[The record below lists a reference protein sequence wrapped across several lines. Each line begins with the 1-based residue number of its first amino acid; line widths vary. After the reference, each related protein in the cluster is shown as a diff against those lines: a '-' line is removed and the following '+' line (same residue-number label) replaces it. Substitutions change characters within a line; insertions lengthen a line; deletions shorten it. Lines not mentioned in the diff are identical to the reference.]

1 MPLSPPRQRL
11 CPHGRGENGRYCR
24 HCKRS
29 KAYCSHSN
37 LARTCKECSGPG
49 ICRHRHVKRFCSK
62 GGPDSSCG
70 KDLCKEHKINKRT
83 CKICKGWAVLAG
95 EMLTSPDFDVAPW
108 QVEEAERLMT
118 LPSKKSRTL
127 DFDAAAD

>member
-1 MPLSPPRQRL
+1 MPATGL
-11 CPHGRGENGRYCR
+11 CPHGRGEKGRYCR
-24 HCKRS
+24 HCKG
-29 KAYCSHSN
+29 KNAFCKHGNY
-37 LARTCKECSGPG
+37 ARNCKPCWGAG
-49 ICRHRHVKRFCSK
+49 ICRHSHVKRFCSK
-62 GGPDSSCG
+62 GDPDASCG
-70 KDLCKEHKINKRT
+70 KDLCKEHRSNKRT
-83 CKICKGWAVLAG
+83 CKICKGWAALAG